1 MYTRWIQLF
10 ILALMTAALGY
21 MGCADTS
28 GMVLPADDDDFV
40 ADDDDAT
47 DDDDDTVDTSMW
59 DGSELLV
66 HSPMSGSFVPLSDP
80 MHLEGEVIDADGE
93 STDFDE
99 IVWTTDQDAEFEYIG
114 AMGDVEDFPVGEH
127 VIKATAELPN
137 GDRLIY
143 AVGGVLVQH
152 EYAGVY
158 SGTVNINI
166 DMEIQGYPISASCV
180 GSTDFL
186 VDPYGEILEGSG
198 ACIASVMGMLD
209 LDVSLIIQGEIYDEL
224 VDGTIS
230 IDIAGWFELPS
241 TFNGEFV
248 SSDEFSANFDYD
260 YSGVAVSGEVQ
271 AHRVALTP

>member
-1 MYTRWIQLF
+1 MYIRWIQLF
-10 ILALMTAALGY
+10 ILALLTAALGLA
-21 MGCADTS
+21 GCVESS
-28 GMVLPADDDDFV
+28 GVVVPADDDDV
-40 ADDDDAT
+40 ADDDDD

-59 DGSELLV
+59 DGSELVV
-66 HSPMSGSFVPLSDP
+66 HSPVSGTFVPLSDP

-99 IVWTTDQDAEFEYIG
+99 IVWTTNQDEGFEYIG
-114 AMGDVEDFPVGEH
+114 AIGDVEDFPVGEH

-137 GDRLIY
+137 GDRLTY

-166 DMEIQGYPISASCV
+166 DMEFQGYPISANCV
-180 GSTDFL
+180 GATDFL
-186 VDPYGEILEGSG
+186 VDPYGEMLEGSG

-209 LDVSLIIQGEIYDEL
+209 LDVSLIIEGEIYGEL

-230 IDIAGWFELPS
+230 IDVAGWFEMPA

-248 SSDEFSANFDYD
+248 ASDELTASFEYD
-260 YSGVAVSGEVQ
+260 YSGVGIAGSID